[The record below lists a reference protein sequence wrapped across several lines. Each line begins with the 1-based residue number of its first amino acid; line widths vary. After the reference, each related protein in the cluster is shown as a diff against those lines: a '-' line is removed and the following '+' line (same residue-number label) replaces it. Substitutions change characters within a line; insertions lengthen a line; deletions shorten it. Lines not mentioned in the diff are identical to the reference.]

1 MERHVSLDEI
11 SDGKLYTLHDMVKA
25 DCQDCEGCHACC
37 QGMGASIVLDPMD
50 IYRLSAGLKQ
60 SFEELLATSIEL
72 QVVDG
77 VVLPNLKMAG
87 ETERCFY
94 LNDAGRCSIHRHRP
108 GICRLFPLGRVYEDN
123 SFRYFLQIHECKKEN
138 RVKIK
143 VKKWLDIPEAA
154 RYEQYINDWHYYI
167 KDLQE
172 KARILQ
178 NETAVKTIS
187 LSVLKDFYMTPYDMT
202 TDFYSQFDSRLE
214 ANRQFLTGQLS
225 IL

>member
-25 DCQDCEGCHACC
+25 GCQDCKGCHACC
-37 QGMGASIVLDPMD
+37 QGMGTSIVLDPMD

-60 SFEELLATSIEL
+60 SFEELLATGIEL
-72 QVVDG
+72 QVVEG

-87 ETERCFY
+87 EKERCFY
-94 LNDAGRCSIHRHRP
+94 LNDAGRCSIHQHRP

-143 VKKWLDIPEAA
+143 VKKWLDIPDAV
-154 RYEQYINDWHYYI
+154 RYEQYINDWHYYV

-172 KARILQ
+172 KTRILQ

-187 LSVLKDFYMTPYDMT
+187 LSVLKDFYMTPYDLT
-202 TDFYSQFDSRLE
+202 ADFYSQFDERLE